1 MNHIELFAGCGGLS
15 LGLETVG
22 FNLLTANELSPMA
35 SETFAFNHLN
45 TDLENKK
52 NINKVFW
59 VSSSHSRSNFSK
71 RLRENPNNAI
81 GLTQSHYSDLLE
93 MKPTNEELKRSLMVG
108 SIADINNILDPTT
121 EVGKKNKW
129 LLKQLKSGLGGKGVD
144 LVSGGPPCQSFSLA
158 GMRDHS
164 HQRNQLPGEF
174 AKFVGLIKPRIALL
188 ENVSGILRPF
198 NIDKNKYYAWFE
210 VAKAFAKEGYIPLCL
225 HVNAKYV
232 GAAQNRPRF
241 LLVALREDVYKQL
254 KKDSEKEDLLIKAL
268 VNSEA
273 LTKVMKK
280 IKTIENKFANKKISQ
295 SEMKLMI
302 NKIKPK
308 YGSLEYFDVEKNDV
322 LFRSTLLSPLIIQK
336 DQKNPKDLLVS
347 VKDAIDDLREDGGL
361 ESQYV
366 KKINKIYLNQYNQP
380 LNKLMNHELRHNK
393 NLVRARFRLYQVLN
407 KLLKIESKEILK
419 HLKTESIDQ
428 ISESTLK
435 SLTNHWLLDLNGRQ
449 IIKPSLT
456 QTIGILSALH
466 TKKQTQKA
474 LIADLPAP
482 AALSIPDDA
491 CHYHESILTQRTLSV
506 REMSRIQSFPD
517 WFVVKSKIT
526 TGGKMRRFEV
536 PQYTQIG
543 NAVPPILGISIGLI
557 LRSLLEPSKVIK

>member
-15 LGLETVG
+15 LGLETAG
-22 FNLLTANELSPMA
+22 FSLLTANELSPMA

-45 TDLENKK
+45 ADLKNKK

-59 VSSSHSRSNFSK
+59 VSSSHSRSNFST

-81 GLTQSHYSDLLE
+81 GLTKSHYSDLLE

-174 AKFVGLIKPRIALL
+174 AKFVGLVKPRIALL
-188 ENVSGILRPF
+188 ENVSGILSAF
-198 NIDKNKYYAWFE
+198 TIDGSKHFAWFE

-225 HVNAKYV
+225 KVNAKYV

-241 LLVALREDVYKQL
+241 LLIALREDVYKQF
-254 KKDSEKEDLLIKAL
+254 KKTCEKDDILIHAL
-268 VNSEA
+268 VEPAN

-280 IKTIENKFANKKISQ
+280 IKVIEEKFANKKIS
-295 SEMKLMI
+295 EIDMKSSI
-302 NKIKPK
+302 NKIRPK
-308 YGSLEYFDVEKNDV
+308 FGCLKYFDIDKDDA
-322 LFRSTLLSPLIIQK
+322 LFRNTILRPLVSQK
-336 DQKNPKDLLVS
+336 VQKNIKNGLFS
-347 VKDAIDDLREDGGL
+347 VKDAIDDLRADNVP
-361 ESQYV
+361 ESLYV
-366 KKINKIYLNQYNQP
+366 KKINNSFINQYKRP
-380 LNKLMNHELRHNK
+380 LDKLSNHELRQNK

-407 KLLKIESKEILK
+407 KISKEESREVLICLKNDKTYQLLK
-419 HLKTESIDQ
+419 
-428 ISESTLK
+428 STLA
-435 SLTNHWLLDLNGRQ
+435 SLGKYWFLSLDGEKISNPSANQLLEL
-449 IIKPSLT
+449 
-456 QTIGILSALH
+456 LSALH
-466 TKKQTQKA
+466 TKKHTQRA
-474 LIADLPAP
+474 LIAEHPAP

-491 CHYHESILTQRTLSV
+491 CHYYESLSTQRTLSV
-506 REMSRIQSFPD
+506 REMARIQSFPD
-517 WFVVKSKIT
+517 WFIVRSKIT

-543 NAVPPILGISIGLI
+543 NAVPPLLGLAAGKICRNILD
-557 LRSLLEPSKVIK
+557 K